1 MARRRSLTIA
11 SVNVNGIHA
20 ADRNGISA
28 WIADRR
34 PDVVTLQEVRAP
46 DDIFTE
52 HVDRLWGENGIAST
66 PRAQQKAALSRM
78 SAHTTLKLRELI
90 SGSPLN
96 VSTTQGAGWKYLFLI
111 SLSL

>member
-11 SVNVNGIHA
+11 SVNVNGIRA

-52 HVDRLWGENGIAST
+52 HVDRLWGEKWHRSKR
-66 PRAQQKAALSRM
+66 PRWSRG
-78 SAHTTLKLRELI
+78 RQLI
-90 SGSPLN
+90 QHCN
-96 VSTTQGAGWKYLFLI
+96 FAN
-111 SLSL
+111 